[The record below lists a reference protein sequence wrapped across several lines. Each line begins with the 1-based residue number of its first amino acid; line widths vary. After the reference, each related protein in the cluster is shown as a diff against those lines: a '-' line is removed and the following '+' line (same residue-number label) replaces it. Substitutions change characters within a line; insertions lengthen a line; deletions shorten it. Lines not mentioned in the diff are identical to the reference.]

1 MSESFDRDLPGRPA
15 LAPLDRGSLAAVPLA
30 PGRPRLPDAPEF
42 GDDEMKRLGEILV
55 ESKAISEKTRDEA
68 LAFAKEN
75 GGTFGSA
82 LLEAGALPERLL
94 LRALSVQSFSPP
106 ASARDLASIP
116 AGVIA
121 LVPAQVARKFSV
133 LPFRRVG
140 SALHLAMTC
149 PWDGRA
155 VAEVEFLTG
164 LAVVR
169 HVAISARMAAAFE
182 KYHGVIAPVRQ
193 RALITRLDGPA
204 PAAPRVPSPFS
215 PAPAVPR
222 DGPSDPS
229 RSCSRDESLFET
241 VPAGREGATGR
252 AAAPTAE
259 PRLQGL
265 PERLGRARDRDE
277 IGAAIL
283 SALAPGLRTV
293 ALFEAHGGR
302 AFGWV
307 AFPEPLE
314 KFPELSIELSDLPAF
329 PVGADG
335 ESSASG
341 RVPGTPANRRIL
353 RALGIRFPAVL
364 GLVPVVA
371 SGKAELYLLGEA
383 ASGAALPMALLRRCA
398 AMAGTA
404 LEILALRSRLAEAG
418 QPA

>member
-1 MSESFDRDLPGRPA
+1 MSDHADHDAPERPGRTSGVGLPA
-15 LAPLDRGSLAAVPLA
+15 VLVPL
-30 PGRPRLPDAPEF
+30 PSGRPRLPDAADF

-55 ESKAISEKTRDEA
+55 DAKAISVKTRDEA
-68 LAFAKEN
+68 VAFAKAN

-106 ASARDLASIP
+106 ASAHDLEAIP

-121 LVPAQVARKFSV
+121 LVPAQVARKYSV

-155 VAEVEFLTG
+155 AAEVEFLTG
-164 LAVVR
+164 LTVVK
-169 HVAISARMAAAFE
+169 HVAISARLAAAFE
-182 KYHGVIAPVRQ
+182 KYYGLIAPARQ
-193 RALITRLDGPA
+193 RTLLTRLDGPA
-204 PAAPRVPSPFS
+204 PGAPRLSPLF
-215 PAPAVPR
+215 PVPAVPW

-229 RSCSRDESLFET
+229 RSCGRDESLFET
-241 VPAGREGATGR
+241 VPAGREAAKGRAGVATG
-252 AAAPTAE
+252 E
-259 PRLQGL
+259 PRLLDL
-265 PERLGRARDRDE
+265 PGRLGRARDRDE

-283 SALAPGLRTV
+283 AALAPGLRTV
-293 ALFEAHGGR
+293 ALFEVHGGR

-307 AFPEPLE
+307 AFPEPLVQ
-314 KFPELSIELSDLPAF
+314 FPELSVDLSDLPAF
-329 PVGADG
+329 PAGADG

-353 RALGIRFPAVL
+353 RALGIRFPAVI

-404 LEILALRSRLAEAG
+404 LEILALRSRLVEAG
-418 QPA
+418 